1 MLKSTLSLI
10 ALTATAFTA
19 EAEEES
25 WSLPTSP
32 RTDNQSVDMS
42 LTGSPYSDGASRGSA
57 PMSLCSS
64 LEGTP
69 THQPQSARTTP
80 SPTKAE
86 LDKLARKIT
95 SGSNGRGSISPEDYA
110 KMLAESKQ

>member
-10 ALTATAFTA
+10 ALAATAFSA
-19 EAEEES
+19 ETEEES

-32 RTDNQSVDMS
+32 RTDNHSVDMS

-80 SPTKAE
+80 SPSKEQLAAMTEKIKAN
-86 LDKLARKIT
+86 
-95 SGSNGRGSISPEDYA
+95 SGRNGSITAAEFA
-110 KMLAESKQ
+110 AMLNNPQQ